1 MEPLRIGIMGTGGIA
16 ATLADTMV
24 KMPEVKLYGAAS
36 RNQENAEAF
45 ARRFGIEHAYGSY
58 EEMVADPEIEL
69 VYIATPHSE
78 HCRNA
83 KLCLEH
89 GKHVLCEKSF
99 AVNASQADEM
109 IALAAEKN
117 LLITEAMWVRYM
129 PMAETLRKVIESG
142 AIGEP
147 ATLTANLCYLVDK
160 YQRLTDPNLAGGAL
174 LDVGVYT
181 LTFASLVFG
190 DEIESISSTVIKTD
204 SGVDSQNSITL
215 CYPGGKMAVLNSS
228 IHVLS
233 DRKGIIYGT
242 RGFIIVENIN
252 NFESITV
259 YNEKREVIAVYERP
273 EQISGYE
280 YEIRACLEAIRNGK
294 TECPQMP
301 HETTIHI
308 MKVMDTLRG
317 QWNLKY
323 PFE

>member
-16 ATLADTMV
+16 ATLADTMR

-36 RNQENAEAF
+36 RNQEKADSF
-45 ARRFGIEHAYGSY
+45 AKRFGIDHAYGSY
-58 EEMVADPEIEL
+58 EEMVEDPEIEL

-78 HCRNA
+78 HFSNA

-89 GKHVLCEKSF
+89 GKHVLCEKAF
-99 AVNASQADEM
+99 AVNASQAREM

-129 PMAETLRKVIESG
+129 PMAETLKKVTASG
-142 AIGEP
+142 VIGEP
-147 ATLTANLCYLVDK
+147 ATLTANLGYLVDK

-190 DEIESISSTVIKTD
+190 DEIESITSAVIKTD
-204 SGVDSQNSITL
+204 TGVDSQNSITL
-215 CYPGGKMAVLNSS
+215 CYPGGKMAILNSS

-242 RGFIIVENIN
+242 HGFIIVENIN

-259 YNEKREVIAVYERP
+259 YNENREVTAICERP

-308 MKVMDTLRG
+308 MNVMDTLRS
-317 QWNLKY
+317 QWDLKY